1 VNLLLELLQIN
12 ESSDDNLE
20 AFYHGLPKEG
30 SYGSV
35 LAAHAIAKLMNGI
48 EQDGIYNTDY
58 SDAKE
63 RLNRILEKRAEGLYG
78 KLNQETRMEMYQKF
92 NYGGILYLHALKRPI
107 QAVHSGIQSKVNNKA
122 TEEDMDKLHELLKV
136 LQAAE
141 KIGEMIKKLKPKV
154 IKGRKPTIPDPNE
167 FRSKLGSKE
176 AQHKVQEH
184 LAKGIK
190 EPLDDMEEGIRDWI
204 QTIIDDL
211 IKDGTTNIASHAW
224 NPRTEILHRCFEY
237 KHRRD
242 HKTGSTE
249 YSNLK
254 ITEKGKDYA
263 VEEAKKQRDALET
276 HFMSKNT
283 LKLSQIV
290 DQKGNLEGITE
301 LPSRPATVRN
311 GLGTIEAGFK
321 FDFTDG
327 SSFTV
332 INKAVQ
338 KRSFQGKDFYQ
349 FPTTFHQVKMPD
361 GTSLKT
367 PSEEKM
373 VKEFSVA
380 VPKVEKEKE
389 AE

>member
-154 IKGRKPTIPDPNE
+154 IKIQMNSGQSLVQRKRST
-167 FRSKLGSKE
+167 RSKSTLRRASKNHLMIWKKGFVIGSK
-176 AQHKVQEH
+176 
-184 LAKGIK
+184 
-190 EPLDDMEEGIRDWI
+190 PSS
-204 QTIIDDL
+204 
-211 IKDGTTNIASHAW
+211 TT
-224 NPRTEILHRCFEY
+224 
-237 KHRRD
+237 
-242 HKTGSTE
+242 
-249 YSNLK
+249 
-254 ITEKGKDYA
+254 
-263 VEEAKKQRDALET
+263 
-276 HFMSKNT
+276 
-283 LKLSQIV
+283 
-290 DQKGNLEGITE
+290 
-301 LPSRPATVRN
+301 
-311 GLGTIEAGFK
+311 
-321 FDFTDG
+321 
-327 SSFTV
+327 
-332 INKAVQ
+332 
-338 KRSFQGKDFYQ
+338 
-349 FPTTFHQVKMPD
+349 
-361 GTSLKT
+361 
-367 PSEEKM
+367 
-373 VKEFSVA
+373 
-380 VPKVEKEKE
+380 
-389 AE
+389 